1 MQRPHPSDSTQL
13 TARIPKRLYQEVKVT
28 CAATGETVQAW
39 MRDAFRE
46 YLDRLT
52 AKRGTTGDDTEA
64 SGA

>member
-1 MQRPHPSDSTQL
+1 VANVTQSDSVQL

-39 MRDAFRE
+39 MRAAFRE

-52 AKRGTTGDDTEA
+52 VKRGTDARDDGPPSA
-64 SGA
+64 

>member
-1 MQRPHPSDSTQL
+1 MRSLHPSDSAQL

-39 MRDAFRE
+39 MRAAFRE

-52 AKRGTTGDDTEA
+52 AKRGTDARDDGPPSA
-64 SGA
+64 